1 MPFSAVSLTAGS
13 AIRIRTEQPYAGP
26 ACLNTN
32 LCCLKSEIRH
42 DLLHVLYVGLVK
54 NRGLTQI
61 SLPLGGLLGQD
72 VALISFEPLG
82 LLHFPVENARP
93 AVLLFRAFPSCLY
106 RPVPDYNKRE
116 HGHRYMQF
124 PARIS
129 CGRRDPPAFRVCDCS
144 GRGLIS

>member
-1 MPFSAVSLTAGS
+1 MYQCSASFFLRRLLLVVRVAVF
-13 AIRIRTEQPYAGP
+13 AFAVPP
-26 ACLNTN
+26 AFFLV
-32 LCCLKSEIRH
+32 E
-42 DLLHVLYVGLVK
+42 DFLLV
-54 NRGLTQI
+54 
-61 SLPLGGLLGQD
+61 
-72 VALISFEPLG
+72 FELASR
-82 LLHFPVENARP
+82 FFVP